1 MYFFGVIVSICR
13 LQAADCVLHRCR
25 KGSFPNRGR
34 SLQEI
39 VAHYLDLPAALL
51 KDKTDVS

>member
-1 MYFFGVIVSICR
+1 MSICR